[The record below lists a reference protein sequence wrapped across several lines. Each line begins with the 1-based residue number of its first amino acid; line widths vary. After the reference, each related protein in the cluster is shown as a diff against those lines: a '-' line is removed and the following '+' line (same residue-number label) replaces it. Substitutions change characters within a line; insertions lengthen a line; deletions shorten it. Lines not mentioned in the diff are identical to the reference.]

1 MVYIARSLLDIGRR
15 THFANVLCSSD
26 IDIVCISE
34 TWLTDHVPHSALFL
48 PQNELT
54 SKNRKCYDSSG
65 NTRYGGVLIGVK
77 KSLELDLD
85 FDDVCA
91 CFVKNLQVLIV
102 TVYSA
107 NNGSQYRWSIAQ
119 FTSLFSRI
127 QSFCDEKRQGV
138 RAIFAGDIN
147 MLRTDWNSFL
157 SPNEYE
163 SELLDLLLANN
174 FSQLL
179 RYLNNESGSLNVLF
193 TNDQE
198 MVINCSANEELEAQL
213 RYNERCFSNHMPYLA
228 VRQSREEVQVFKKFC
243 PPTVSFASG
252 NFDELNDNILLYPFD
267 LICYSNCD
275 VLVSSWYD
283 WVTQR
288 IEELFPKK
296 TSHRKLLP
304 PWVSSE
310 TSNLIKR
317 LHTARKQ
324 KPKHVVTQLELTLK
338 EALDNAQ
345 IDYEGKLFEN
355 RCFSRIYK
363 YFKTVKAPSRIPCRL
378 YLDKEDAVT
387 DVEKSNLFNR
397 FFASVYNVSSCFE
410 IDLDEEAVLTPTR
423 CYDFD
428 VRFCGQVVWYN
439 AETQSLKKW
448 RTRLFTSSL
457 VQRVPFPS
465 QVPTSAIPDSQI

>member
-1 MVYIARSLLDIGRR
+1 M
-15 THFANVLCSSD
+15 
-26 IDIVCISE
+26 
-34 TWLTDHVPHSALFL
+34 PHSALFL
-48 PQNELT
+48 PQYDLT
-54 SKNRKCYDSSG
+54 SKNRKCYDSTG
-65 NTRYGGVLIGVK
+65 NTRHGGVLIGVK
-77 KSLELDLD
+77 KSLPSDSVELNLD
-85 FDDVCA
+85 FDNVCA

-102 TVYSA
+102 TVYTA
-107 NNGSQYRWSIAQ
+107 DNGSQYRWSIAQ
-119 FTSLFSRI
+119 FSSLFSSI

-138 RAIFAGDIN
+138 RLIIAGDIN
-147 MLRTDWNSFL
+147 MLQTDWNSFM
-157 SPNEYE
+157 SPEEYE

-179 RYLNNESGSLNVLF
+179 RYPNNESGSLNVLF

-198 MVINCSANEELEAQL
+198 MVINCFANEELEARL
-213 RYNERCFSNHMPYLA
+213 RNNERCFSNHMPYLA
-228 VRQSREEVQVFKKFC
+228 VLHAREEVQVKKFC

-252 NFDELNDNILLYPFD
+252 NFDELNEEISLYPFD
-267 LICYSNCD
+267 PICYTNCD

-283 WVTQR
+283 WVTRR
-288 IEELFPKK
+288 IEEMFPKK

-317 LHTARKQ
+317 LNTARKQ

-338 EALDNAQ
+338 EALDNDQ
-345 IDYEGKLFEN
+345 IDYEGKLFET

-363 YFKTVKAPSRIPCRL
+363 YFKTVKAPSRILCRL
-378 YLDKEDAVT
+378 YLTKKDAVT

-423 CYDFD
+423 CNDFD
-428 VRFCGQVVWYN
+428 VSVDKLSGIKQKLKVSKSGGQDCLPVRFI
-439 AETQSLKKW
+439 SLLKDYPN
-448 RTRLFTSSL
+448 F
-457 VQRVPFPS
+457 
-465 QVPTSAIPDSQI
+465 